1 MIFDRLGRVV
11 EINTDF
17 EKEKVRNRRYGNRK
31 IFKLLSVGI
40 VLVNVLS
47 MLVGCGKTSEDETIP
62 DTVMEETTS
71 ESTMEETIPEATT
84 KETEDAVSDAVTS
97 ISDIDAIS
105 NIAVGEYVTFGSYE
119 QDNDSGNG
127 PEPIEWMVLDHQD
140 GRTLLLARYGLDA
153 SWYYVESTDN
163 VTWEN
168 CKLRSWLNTD
178 FYNTAFDDT
187 EKELIVQITNENP
200 DGTSFWESVG
210 REVSSSIGGNDTH
223 DNVFLLSLYEAQT
236 YLGLSADDNSEC
248 RTIATLYAE
257 SQGAYAPGK
266 ECWWWL
272 RSPSSEIRSAAVV
285 DDYGRA
291 SSQFIF
297 NNMDLFPA
305 VRPAIWVGEG
315 IHGEITDLPFIAEPE
330 EDVQAAPTDNT
341 EELTAD
347 GCGGLYSGS
356 QQGQYYYV
364 WVEMGEFSGI
374 DAPMGTIRLLWEGN
388 EPYAEGNELSQ
399 NPPRNYYMGDVDD
412 VYIIKPGWNNEDSS
426 ILTIDQDEFGEYSGK
441 IFCFGFWMNKDDSL
455 IYDGTSLRY
464 RN

>member
-1 MIFDRLGRVV
+1 MIFDLLGRCA
-11 EINTDF
+11 ESDTDF
-17 EKEKVRNRRYGNRK
+17 EKEKVRNRRYDNRK

-40 VLVNVLS
+40 VLVTVLS

-62 DTVMEETTS
+62 DTAIED
-71 ESTMEETIPEATT
+71 TIPETT
-84 KETEDAVSDAVTS
+84 VEDNADTASDSVTS

-105 NIAVGEYVTFGSYE
+105 DIAIGEYVTFGSYE
-119 QDNDSGNG
+119 QDADFDNG

-140 GRTLLLARYGLDA
+140 GRTLLLAKYGLDA
-153 SWYYVESTDN
+153 SWYHVESADD

-178 FYNTAFDDT
+178 FYNTAFNDT
-187 EKELIVQITNENP
+187 EKDLIVQITNENP
-200 DGTSFWESVG
+200 DGTAFWENSG
-210 REVSSSIGGNDTH
+210 REVYSSIGGNDTQ

-236 YLGLSADDNSEC
+236 YLGLTTDGNSDC
-248 RTIATLYAE
+248 RTTATLYAE

-272 RSPSSEIRSAAVV
+272 RSPGSDICHAAVV
-285 DDYGRA
+285 KDSGSALGEFVYHEYKET
-291 SSQFIF
+291 
-297 NNMDLFPA
+297 PA

-315 IHGEITDLPFIAEPE
+315 IHGEITDLPSIAEPE
-330 EDVQAAPTDNT
+330 KEDAQAAPADNT

-356 QQGQYYYV
+356 VQGRYYYV
-364 WVEMGEFSGI
+364 WLEMGSFTSIES
-374 DAPMGTIRLLWEGN
+374 PVGTIRLLWEGS

-399 NPPRNYYMGDVDD
+399 EAPHNFYMGDVDD
-412 VYIIKPGWNNEDSS
+412 VYMIEPGWNNEDSS

-441 IFCFGFWMNKDDSL
+441 IFCFGFWMNKDNSL

>member
-1 MIFDRLGRVV
+1 MIFDLLGRCA
-11 EINTDF
+11 ESDTDF
-17 EKEKVRNRRYGNRK
+17 EKEKVRNRRYDNRK

-40 VLVNVLS
+40 VLVTALS
-47 MLVGCGKTSEDETIP
+47 MLVGCGKTSEDEKIP
-62 DTVMEETTS
+62 DTAIED
-71 ESTMEETIPEATT
+71 TIPETT
-84 KETEDAVSDAVTS
+84 VEDNADTASDSVAS

-105 NIAVGEYVTFGSYE
+105 DIAIGEYVTFGSYE
-119 QDNDSGNG
+119 QDADFDNG

-140 GRTLLLARYGLDA
+140 GRTLLLAKYGLDA
-153 SWYYVESTDN
+153 SWYHVESADD
-163 VTWEN
+163 VTWETCN
-168 CKLRSWLNTD
+168 LRRWLNTD

-187 EKELIVQITNENP
+187 EKNLIVQTTNENL
-200 DGTSFWESVG
+200 DGTTFWENIG
-210 REVSSSIGGNDTH
+210 REVYSSIGGNDTQ

-236 YLGLSADDNSEC
+236 YLGLTADGNSDC
-248 RTIATLYAE
+248 RTTATLYAE
-257 SQGAYAPGK
+257 TQGAYSPGK

-272 RSPSSEIRSAAVV
+272 RSPGSEICSAAVV
-285 DDYGRA
+285 KDSGSALAEFVYHEYKKT
-291 SSQFIF
+291 
-297 NNMDLFPA
+297 PA

-315 IHGEITDLPFIAEPE
+315 IHGEITDLPSIAEPE
-330 EDVQAAPTDNT
+330 KEDAQAAPADNT

-356 QQGQYYYV
+356 QQGRYYYV

-388 EPYAEGNELSQ
+388 EPYTEGNELSQ
-399 NPPRNYYMGDVDD
+399 DPAHDFYMGDVDD
-412 VYIIKPGWNNEDSS
+412 VYMIEPGWNNEDSS

-441 IFCFGFWMNKDDSL
+441 IFCFGFWMNKDNSL

>member
-1 MIFDRLGRVV
+1 MNFDLLGRFA
-11 EINTDF
+11 ESDTDF
-17 EKEKVRNRRYGNRK
+17 EKEKVRNRRYDNRK

-40 VLVNVLS
+40 VLVSVLS

-62 DTVMEETTS
+62 DTAIED
-71 ESTMEETIPEATT
+71 TIPETT
-84 KETEDAVSDAVTS
+84 VEDNADTASDSVTS
-97 ISDIDAIS
+97 ISDIDAIYD
-105 NIAVGEYVTFGSYE
+105 IAIGEYVTFGSYE
-119 QDNDSGNG
+119 QDDDFDNG

-153 SWYYVESTDN
+153 SWYHVESADD

-168 CKLRSWLNTD
+168 CKLRSWLNAD
-178 FYNTAFDDT
+178 FYNTAFNDT
-187 EKELIVQITNENP
+187 EKDLIVQITNENP
-200 DGTSFWESVG
+200 DGTAFWESAG
-210 REVSSSIGGNDTH
+210 REVSSSVGGNDTH
-223 DNVFLLSLYEAQT
+223 DKVFLLSLYEAQT
-236 YLGLSADDNSEC
+236 YLGLSTDSNLDC
-248 RTIATLYAE
+248 RTTATPYAE

-272 RSPSSEIRSAAVV
+272 RSPSSEICSAAVV
-285 DDYGRA
+285 NDSGSALGEFVYHEYKET
-291 SSQFIF
+291 
-297 NNMDLFPA
+297 PA
-305 VRPAIWVGEG
+305 VRPVIWVGEG

-330 EDVQAAPTDNT
+330 EDVQAATADNT
-341 EELTAD
+341 EELTMD

-364 WVEMGEFSGI
+364 WLEMGEFSGI

-388 EPYAEGNELSQ
+388 EPCAEGNELSQ
-399 NPPRNYYMGDVDD
+399 EAPHNYYMGDVDD
-412 VYIIKPGWNNEDSS
+412 GYLIKPGWNNENSS

>member
-1 MIFDRLGRVV
+1 MNFDLLGRCA
-11 EINTDF
+11 ESDTDF
-17 EKEKVRNRRYGNRK
+17 EKEKVRNRRYDNRK

-47 MLVGCGKTSEDETIP
+47 VLVGCGKSSENERIS
-62 DTVMEETTS
+62 DTAIED
-71 ESTMEETIPEATT
+71 TIPETT
-84 KETEDAVSDAVTS
+84 VEDNADTASDSVTS

-105 NIAVGEYVTFGSYE
+105 DIAIGEYVTFGSYE
-119 QDNDSGNG
+119 QDDDFDNG

-140 GRTLLLARYGLDA
+140 GRTLLLAKYGLDA
-153 SWYYVESTDN
+153 SWYHVESADD

-178 FYNTAFDDT
+178 FYNTAFNDT
-187 EKELIVQITNENP
+187 EKDLIVQITNENP
-200 DGTSFWESVG
+200 DGTAFWENSG
-210 REVSSSIGGNDTH
+210 REVYSSIGGNDTQ

-272 RSPSSEIRSAAVV
+272 RSPGSEIRSAAVV
-285 DDYGRA
+285 DDYGRV

-330 EDVQAAPTDNT
+330 KEDAQAAPADNT

-356 QQGQYYYV
+356 QQGRYYYV

-388 EPYAEGNELSQ
+388 EPYTEGNELSQ
-399 NPPRNYYMGDVDD
+399 DPEHDFYMGDVDD
-412 VYIIKPGWNNEDSS
+412 GYLIKPGWNNENSS

>member
-1 MIFDRLGRVV
+1 MIFDLLGRCA
-11 EINTDF
+11 ESDTDF
-17 EKEKVRNRRYGNRK
+17 EKEKVRNRRYDNRK

-40 VLVNVLS
+40 VLVTALS
-47 MLVGCGKTSEDETIP
+47 MLVGCVKTSEDETIP
-62 DTVMEETTS
+62 DTAIED
-71 ESTMEETIPEATT
+71 TIPETT
-84 KETEDAVSDAVTS
+84 VEDNADTASDSVTS

-105 NIAVGEYVTFGSYE
+105 DIAIGEYVTFGSYE
-119 QDNDSGNG
+119 QDADFDNG
-127 PEPIEWMVLDHQD
+127 PEPVEWMVLDHQD

-153 SWYYVESTDN
+153 SWYHVESADD

-178 FYNTAFDDT
+178 FYNTAFNDT
-187 EKELIVQITNENP
+187 EKDLIVQITNENP
-200 DGTSFWESVG
+200 DGTAFWENSG
-210 REVSSSIGGNDTH
+210 REVYSSIGGNDTQ

-236 YLGLSADDNSEC
+236 YLGLTTDGNSDC
-248 RTIATLYAE
+248 RTTATLYAE
-257 SQGAYAPGK
+257 SQGAYVPGK

-272 RSPSSEIRSAAVV
+272 RSPGSDICHAAVV
-285 DDYGRA
+285 NDSGSALGEFVYHEYKET
-291 SSQFIF
+291 
-297 NNMDLFPA
+297 PA

-315 IHGEITDLPFIAEPE
+315 IHGEITDLPSIAEPE
-330 EDVQAAPTDNT
+330 KEDAQAAPADNT

-356 QQGQYYYV
+356 VQGRYYYV
-364 WVEMGEFSGI
+364 WLEMGSFTSIES
-374 DAPMGTIRLLWEGN
+374 PVGTIRLLWEGS

-399 NPPRNYYMGDVDD
+399 EAPHNFYMGDVDD
-412 VYIIKPGWNNEDSS
+412 VYMIEPGWNNEDSS

-441 IFCFGFWMNKDDSL
+441 IFCFGFWMNKDNSL